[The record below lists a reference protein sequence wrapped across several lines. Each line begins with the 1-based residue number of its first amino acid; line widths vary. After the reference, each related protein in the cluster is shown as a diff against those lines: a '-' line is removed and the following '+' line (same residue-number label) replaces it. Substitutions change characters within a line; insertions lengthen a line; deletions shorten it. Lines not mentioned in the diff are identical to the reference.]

1 LIESKK
7 AFFTVILIACIFFCA
22 CRPSYLAQLQ
32 GSTKVF
38 TIADSIPDYSDLRYW
53 AAHPNKKDP
62 SDSVP
67 KPLRNQ
73 QKDSSVDVFF
83 IHPTTLTSKKTAGKI
98 WNASFTNDTL
108 NVKTDYT
115 SILYQASIFN
125 ASCRIFAPRYRQA
138 HIYSFYSIEQPQS
151 QAALELAYDDV
162 KKAFQYYLANHQKD
176 RPIIIASHSQGTYH
190 AGRLLKEFFENKAL
204 SDKLVCAYIIGLG
217 IPLSYFAV
225 LEPCRTPGQTNCF
238 VTWRT
243 FREGFLPDYVLN
255 EKFETWSVNPLSW
268 SLSDSA
274 VSRKENPGAVLLKFN
289 KPYKQTNGAR
299 NHKGVLWTNRPRF
312 LYGLFLRTKN
322 YHAGDLNL
330 FYYSIRKNVS
340 DRIAS
345 YNKEQ
350 SLKATQVP

>member
-1 LIESKK
+1 ML
-7 AFFTVILIACIFFCA
+7 FCA
-22 CRPSYLAQLQ
+22 CRPSYLSQLS

-38 TIADSIPDYSDLRYW
+38 TIADSIPDYSDLRFW

-67 KPLRNQ
+67 QPLHNQ
-73 QKDSSVDVFF
+73 PKDSSVDVFF

-125 ASCRIFAPRYRQA
+125 ASCRVFAPRYRQA

-151 QAALELAYDDV
+151 KAALELAYDDV
-162 KKAFQYYLANHQKD
+162 KKAFQYYLAHHHND

-190 AGRLLKEFFENKAL
+190 AGRLLKEFFENKEL

-217 IPLSYFAV
+217 VPLNYFTV
-225 LEPCRTPGQTNCF
+225 LEPCNSPDQTKCF

-243 FREGFLPDYVLN
+243 FREGYLPSYVKN
-255 EKFETWSVNPLSW
+255 EDTETWCVNPLSW

-274 VSRKENPGAVLLKFN
+274 VSRTENIGAVLFKFN
-289 KPYKQTNGAR
+289 KPYKRTNGAKI
-299 NHKGVLWTNRPRF
+299 HKGVLWTNRPRF
-312 LYGLFLRTKN
+312 IYGLFLRTKN

-330 FYYSIRKNVS
+330 FYYSIRKNVK
-340 DRIAS
+340 DRIES
-345 YNKEQ
+345 YEKNK
-350 SLKATQVP
+350 SLKATEEP